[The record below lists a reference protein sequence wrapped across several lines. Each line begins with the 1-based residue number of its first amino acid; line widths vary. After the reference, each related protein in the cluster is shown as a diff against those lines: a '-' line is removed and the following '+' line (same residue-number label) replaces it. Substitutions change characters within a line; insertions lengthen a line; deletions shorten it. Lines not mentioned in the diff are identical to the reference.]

1 MNEADRFLKER
12 QEKQGSQ
19 TFREVQR
26 PSVTTGGTYVEKY
39 PVTTAPV
46 SSDLSGKPSVFKVLV
61 GIVVN
66 IVLFLSALIFAGL
79 YETSMGFSFV
89 NAIVP
94 WMTFAGYF
102 ITRSMLGNHLLTRV
116 VRLFDFV
123 WLIFLAMAILGGS
136 DMLAREVGEK
146 GGDIR
151 QIRMSMLS
159 LPILSL
165 VAAFVSLI
173 FVSPSQNK

>member
-12 QEKQGSQ
+12 QEKQGSLPL
-19 TFREVQR
+19 REVQR
-26 PSVTTGGTYVEKY
+26 PPIPIPSPEKKYFGASVSG
-39 PVTTAPV
+39 
-46 SSDLSGKPSVFKVLV
+46 SSGKSSVFKVLV

-66 IVLFLSALIFAGL
+66 IVLFLGALIFGGL

-89 NAIVP
+89 NTIVP

-123 WLIFLAMAILGGS
+123 WLVFLAMAVLGGS
-136 DMLAREVGEK
+136 DLLAREVCKK

-151 QIRMSMLS
+151 QIRTSLLLFPLLS
-159 LPILSL
+159 LF
-165 VAAFVSLI
+165 AAFVSLI